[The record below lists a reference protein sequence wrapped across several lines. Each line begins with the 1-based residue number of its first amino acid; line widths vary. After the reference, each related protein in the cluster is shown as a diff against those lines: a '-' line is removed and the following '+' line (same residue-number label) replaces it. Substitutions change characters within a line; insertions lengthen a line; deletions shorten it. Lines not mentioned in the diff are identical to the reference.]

1 MSKKAFASI
10 GLLTLLVAAGCA
22 RPFQVPA
29 PPAGVPAAD
38 HTVNVI
44 AKNKWWGG
52 GCELDVTPNRVN
64 ARNGQSIRWVLS
76 VRDDECGPATAAVKI
91 VMKWKD
97 CRGRPNSE
105 EPLSLDPP
113 GMGYQTGQVKP
124 GAVKQQQCYQYGV
137 FAGSLYKDP
146 ELILDI

>member
-1 MSKKAFASI
+1 MAKRVFASI
-10 GLLTLLVAAGCA
+10 SLLTVIVAAGCA
-22 RPFQVPA
+22 RPFTPPAVPA
-29 PPAGVPAAD
+29 TVPAAD
-38 HTVNVI
+38 HTVRVI
-44 AKNKWWGG
+44 AKDKIFG
-52 GCELDVTPNRVN
+52 GCDLDVTPKTVN

-76 VRDDECGPATAAVKI
+76 VQDPECLPADALVKI

-105 EPLSLDPP
+105 EPLNLDPP
-113 GMGYQTGQVKP
+113 AAGYQSGRVKP

-146 ELILDI
+146 ELIIDT